1 MTVIKKKPQDPYWVE
16 FSSYQTFET
25 TEAMITTVKLFE
37 KEHILTP
44 AIKAVLNTIKLH
56 AKRYFAGVCWL
67 KREEIAKKAKV
78 SLASVKRA
86 IKALKESGI
95 LSVYPHIHTKRGGQ
109 AHNVYVI
116 EPIFANEQSE
126 DAVPSGTKTPI
137 EPENEPPVS
146 DICESENPAAPT
158 VCEHDAQPYKNPH
171 TNLNTENQKIS
182 IEKNDILKNVPN
194 EFIDL
199 LEPFY
204 ANNPKVIHERWR
216 TVLSAVKNSK
226 VSLSYVSFDTIGQA
240 WDDVVKFY
248 KRGKIR
254 NCTDDGLGAYFYGV
268 LCDYFLDDFLRHA
281 TPCL

>member
-25 TEAMITTVKLFE
+25 PESMVANVKLFE
-37 KEHILTP
+37 KTHILTP

-56 AKRYFAGVCWL
+56 AKRHFAGVCWL

-95 LSVYPHIHTKRGGQ
+95 LSVYPHIHTKKGGK

-116 EPIFANEQSE
+116 EPLIS
-126 DAVPSGTKTPI
+126 PS
-137 EPENEPPVS
+137 NEPSEP
-146 DICESENPAAPT
+146 DISEPSEPTAPT
-158 VCEHDAQPYKNPH
+158 VCDVAAESYTNPDTNPH
-171 TNLNTENQKIS
+171 TEDQKIS
-182 IEKNDILKNVPN
+182 IERFDILRDVPN

-204 ANNPKVIHERWR
+204 ANSPKTIHARWR
-216 TVLSAVKNSK
+216 TVLSAAKKSCNGVKQA
-226 VSLSYVSFDTIGQA
+226 SFASIRDAWKETIRQ
-240 WDDVVKFY
+240 Y
-248 KRGKIR
+248 KRGKVKKA
-254 NCTDDGLGAYFYGV
+254 TDDGIGAYFYGV
-268 LCDYFLDDFLRHA
+268 LCDYLLDDWIRSNAIFA
-281 TPCL
+281 

>member
-25 TEAMITTVKLFE
+25 PEAMVATVKLFE

-95 LSVYPHIHTKRGGQ
+95 LSVYPHIHTKKGGK
-109 AHNVYVI
+109 AHNIYVI
-116 EPIFANEQSE
+116 EPLIS
-126 DAVPSGTKTPI
+126 PS
-137 EPENEPPVS
+137 NEPS
-146 DICESENPAAPT
+146 ETDISEASEPTAPT
-158 VCEHDAQPYKNPH
+158 VCADRTEAYKNPH
-171 TNLNTENQKIS
+171 TNLDTEDQKIS

-240 WDDVVKFY
+240 WNDVVKFY
-248 KRGKIR
+248 KRGKIK

-281 TPCL
+281 TRCL